1 MKTLFRFIY
10 DLLMY
15 FWRWKCLR
23 FASKLSQHFYFFID
37 LSSYCTTESH
47 WLNKLESSSSKMVIF
62 FTSLIDIGSVVPEK
76 NFLKRSTHFYYIF
89 IISHRKLDEIESH
102 LLNFVGILQMLSYKK
117 TNVRGFQKNRRRMD
131 NR

>member
-1 MKTLFRFIY
+1 MEMYQVCIEIIAAF
-10 DLLMY
+10 LL
-15 FWRWKCLR
+15 
-23 FASKLSQHFYFFID
+23 FFID

-47 WLNKLESSSSKMVIF
+47 WLNKLESLSSKMVIF

-102 LLNFVGILQMLSYKK
+102 LLSEFGICFRIRRR
-117 TNVRGFQKNRRRMD
+117 NVRGFSEK
-131 NR
+131 